1 MQKSV
6 SEIFYFYKKNDHV
19 GHSAK
24 VNLELEGW
32 AQAQQSQSQGG
43 KLQALGGQGRGG

>member
-6 SEIFYFYKKNDHV
+6 PEIFSFYKKNDHV
-19 GHSAK
+19 EHSAK

-32 AQAQQSQSQGG
+32 AQAQQTQSQGG